1 MPKGGKLSYTSY
13 KSCIADAKDKGES
26 TAPCESYFH
35 NKPGE
40 ASAQAAKPQKV
51 KKKKKPIDG
60 SLDPRKPRKKGI
72 TY

>member
-1 MPKGGKLSYTSY
+1 MPQGGKLSYSSL
-13 KSCIADAKDKGES
+13 KACIADAKDKGES
-26 TAPCESYFH
+26 TKPCEDYFDT
-35 NKPGE
+35 KPGQD
-40 ASAQAAKPQKV
+40 SAKAAKPQKV